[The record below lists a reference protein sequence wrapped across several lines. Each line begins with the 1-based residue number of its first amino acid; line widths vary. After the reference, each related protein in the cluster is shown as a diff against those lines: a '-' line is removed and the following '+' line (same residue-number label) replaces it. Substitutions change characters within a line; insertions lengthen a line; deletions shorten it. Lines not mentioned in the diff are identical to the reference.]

1 MFCEASSLLGIF
13 VGKKDL
19 SPLSRQRLVIFTNGY
34 ADGRGV
40 LYMEIDYHL
49 ILGTDKQLHFISCAV
64 ISILSG
70 ILTILISKRQSVIR
84 NLCVMWMVLVTL
96 GVLEEYR
103 QYFVPNR
110 SAELLDGVANLLG
123 VTFGLVVP
131 VLIYY
136 MIIHRNHRLMKLLF
150 LYGMILTPLLLG
162 LMFINEGCFRKV
174 CC

>member
-1 MFCEASSLLGIF
+1 M
-13 VGKKDL
+13 
-19 SPLSRQRLVIFTNGY
+19 SPLSRQRLVIFINGY
-34 ADGRGV
+34 ADGGRV

-49 ILGTDKQLHFISCAV
+49 ILGTDKQLHFISYAV
-64 ISILSG
+64 ISILLG
-70 ILTILISKRQSVIR
+70 ILTIIISKRQSVIQ

-96 GVLEEYR
+96 GILEEYR

-110 SAELLDGVANLLG
+110 SAELLDGVANLFG
-123 VTFGLVVP
+123 VTFGLVVQA
-131 VLIYY
+131 LIYY

-162 LMFINEGCFRKV
+162 LLFINEGCFRKV